1 MPRRRSRALLLALSL
16 LLAGPTCAA
25 LADVRASALT
35 IGQPWSWATPKG
47 ARVGAGYLTITNT
60 GSEPD
65 RLVGLALASAGRV
78 EIHAVTMAGGV
89 MRMHPVEGGLEIG
102 PGQTVTL
109 GPGGQ
114 HVMFLD
120 LTDPFREGETVEVT
134 LTFERAGA
142 VRVPFKVEGVGALRP
157 EGGMPGHKP

>member
-1 MPRRRSRALLLALSL
+1 MPRRRSRALLLALPL

-25 LADVRASALT
+25 LADVQAGALT
-35 IGQPWSWATPKG
+35 IGQPWSRATPKG

-60 GSEPD
+60 GTEPD
-65 RLVGLALASAGRV
+65 HLVGVALASAGRV
-78 EIHAVTMAGGV
+78 EIHAVTMEGGV

-109 GPGGQ
+109 KPGGQ

-120 LTDPFREGETVEVT
+120 LTNPFREGETVEVT
-134 LTFERAGA
+134 LTFERAGT
-142 VRVPFKVEGVGALRP
+142 VRVPFKVEGAGAQRP
-157 EGGMPGHKP
+157 EEAEHGHKP